1 MRLKACDYLNFVEVI
16 MEFKELQEIAVNTL
30 NERRIS
36 KLATPI

>member
-1 MRLKACDYLNFVEVI
+1 

-36 KLATPI
+36 KLATDGSNRR